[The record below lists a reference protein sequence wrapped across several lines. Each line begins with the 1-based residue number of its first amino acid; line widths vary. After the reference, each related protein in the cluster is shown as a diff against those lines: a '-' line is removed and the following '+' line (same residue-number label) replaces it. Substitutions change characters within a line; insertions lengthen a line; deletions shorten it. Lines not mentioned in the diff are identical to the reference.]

1 MRCSV
6 KSATTL
12 CPRRGHR
19 VHLKHRGWWVLIW
32 PLRQTGGL
40 SPQPSNRETQ
50 FAEVAEGLREPPRQQ
65 AAEGVGVPARTQR
78 PVKAFVA
85 MWWGL
90 VILGFSLQPY
100 FFLCLYKCKKRAEWK
115 VPRLWK
121 RLLLLQRVY
130 CVIESFT
137 TNKFFSPP
145 TWEKPCCLVCC
156 AGAKQKWALQ
166 GKASDCGSIQ
176 QNPWHCDPHL
186 PVIVE
191 DSILRVSCVVVYFHC
206 ALTTALYSTA
216 TEKALPVSQWHSSS
230 PLGSVLLWTHLNLDC
245 FTYSCFQRI
254 RIGPLILTEILV
266 FPDVL

>member
-19 VHLKHRGWWVLIW
+19 VHLKHRGWWALIW
-32 PLRQTGGL
+32 PPRQTGGL

-50 FAEVAEGLREPPRQQ
+50 FAEVAEGLREPLRQQ
-65 AAEGVGVPARTQR
+65 AAGGGEFQR
-78 PVKAFVA
+78 EHKDQSR
-85 MWWGL
+85 GL

-100 FFLCLYKCKKRAEWK
+100 FFFYVCVNVRREPSGKCL
-115 VPRLWK
+115 
-121 RLLLLQRVY
+121 VY
-130 CVIESFT
+130 GNVCCYSVFIGVIESFT
-137 TNKFFSPP
+137 TNKFFLPP
-145 TWEKPCCLVCC
+145 TWEQPCCLVCC
-156 AGAKQKWALQ
+156 AGAKQKLALQ
-166 GKASDCGSIQ
+166 EKASDCDSIQ

-191 DSILRVSCVVVYFHC
+191 DSILRVSCGVVYFHC
-206 ALTTALYSTA
+206 ALTTALYSAA
-216 TEKALPVSQWHSSS
+216 TEKALPASQWHSSD

-254 RIGPLILTEILV
+254 RIGPVV
-266 FPDVL
+266 F